1 MLTGYILPELARRLR
16 RWLRPPAL
24 AGLLAVPLA
33 LWALGFAPGAAGG
46 EPVVGLCL
54 PADTA
59 FGQAVWARLETAPVE
74 YRPCTEQEA
83 RRQVAAGL
91 WDCAFVLTG
100 TPDEPR
106 FIQLTHSGS
115 LLAAPAREQLAAA
128 VLGQQSGALAAA
140 WLADAELIPA
150 SEESSWAGRLTGQL
164 ANRSPMIL
172 TVEGGGSLASLGS
185 AGWAGALARLALGV
199 LVLARAVLA
208 GGSLKSL
215 RQSGWYRRAYP
226 VAGPAAL
233 EAPLLAETTLRTLAF
248 CLPGALAAA
257 RLPGFGPVGRQLA
270 GLGLLCLAVPA
281 LALLWAAL
289 PAGPDMGMLA
299 LPWLAVGCVLLC
311 PALLDVTRYAPALTL
326 LSRALPPSWYL
337 LWADGTAP
345 VLLVLGVPLL
355 WAAALA
361 VQGLRRRKP

>member
-1 MLTGYILPELARRLR
+1 MLTGYILPALGRRLR
-16 RWLRPPAL
+16 RWLRPGAL

-33 LWALGFAPGAAGG
+33 LWALGFVPGVAGG
-46 EPVVGLCL
+46 DPVVGLCL
-54 PADTA
+54 PADTG
-59 FGQAVWARLETAPVE
+59 FGQAVWAQLETAPVE

-100 TPDEPR
+100 TPDDPQ
-106 FIQLTHSGS
+106 FLQLTHPGS

-128 VLGQQSGALAAA
+128 VLGQRSGALAAA
-140 WLADAELIPA
+140 WLAEARLIPA
-150 SEESSWAGRLTGQL
+150 DEESRWAGRLTGQL

-172 TVEGGGSLASLGS
+172 TVEGGGSLASLGA
-185 AGWAGALARLALGV
+185 AGWAGALARLALGI
-199 LVLARAVLA
+199 LVTARALLT

-215 RQSGWYRRAYP
+215 RQSGWYRRARP
-226 VAGPAAL
+226 LAGRAAL
-233 EAPLLAETTLRTLAF
+233 EAPLLAESTLYTLAL
-248 CLPGALAAA
+248 CLLGTLAAA

-270 GLGLLCLAVPA
+270 GLGPLCLAVPA

-289 PAGPDMGMLA
+289 PAGPDMGALA

-311 PALLDVTRYAPALTL
+311 PALLDVTRYAPALTP

-337 LWADGTAP
+337 LWADGTMPA
-345 VLLVLGVPLL
+345 LLPLGAGLL

-361 VQGLRRRKP
+361 VQRLAKR